1 MLINKLYNYDVYKFY
16 ERAKIPILIKC
27 LTPLKSNFHKNI
39 NNNNNNNNIN
49 KDITTSTVPENGTNH
64 IIRNIN
70 NISNITDKNSNQI
83 CPDYKAHYTVDKDL
97 VLKKDG
103 TSISQAS
110 ADGNNL
116 TIDEEDDI
124 DDENDDRTEP
134 VERELLYAELEGD
147 AANDEDKN
155 GPDDDSGDEDAND

>member
-27 LTPLKSNFHKNI
+27 LTPLKSNFHKNTTSS
-39 NNNNNNNNIN
+39 NNNNNIA
-49 KDITTSTVPENGTNH
+49 STVLENGTNH

-70 NISNITDKNSNQI
+70 NIANIADKSSPQNSSDGKTQF
-83 CPDYKAHYTVDKDL
+83 TVDKDL
-97 VLKKDG
+97 QLKKDG
-103 TSISQAS
+103 TSISQVS
-110 ADGNNL
+110 ADVNNV

-124 DDENDDRTEP
+124 DDENDERNERVDRD
-134 VERELLYAELEGD
+134 LLYAELEGD

-155 GPDDDSGDEDAND
+155 DPDYSVDEDSNSVKAD